1 MASSWTV
8 SGMVLLVVAAG
19 LVVSSSA
26 KEQDLNDC
34 IPYTF
39 NAAVGCQFVIT
50 EAAAPDK
57 DCCLGLKDM
66 KEKFDFCFCRF
77 IRDQGNTS
85 SGWYTPNYEHML
97 QAPDVC
103 GIPNGLSDCP
113 AILDLPADSPDA
125 VLFKTQKPAVLIKS
139 ASPSS
144 SPSLDT
150 KPTFSSSSFPFALP
164 PEAAFS
170 MSGGVVAHILSLGT
184 VVSSMAV
191 AAWILA

>member
-26 KEQDLNDC
+26 KEQDLDDC
-34 IPYTF
+34 VFPTMNSGF
-39 NAAVGCQFVIT
+39 GCESVIT
-50 EAAAPDK
+50 EGAAPDK
-57 DCCLGLKDM
+57 DCCEALKDM

-85 SGWYTPNYEHML
+85 SAWYTPNYDHML
-97 QAPDVC
+97 QAPDAC
-103 GIPNGLSDCP
+103 GIPNGISDCP

-125 VLFKTQKPAVLIKS
+125 VVFTQKPAALIK
-139 ASPSS
+139 SPSS
-144 SPSLDT
+144 SSSLDT